1 MKATIVHRDKF
12 GMWVHPDL
20 PKWGEN
26 TSTEQAEAWFASNGL
41 THHLVLMG
49 GEIGERWSKG
59 ELESC
64 AEWQPEPEV
73 NGAFLVGIW
82 DTPDGVVAMFASPNT
97 STDCSYPKIAKKL
110 LADVDSHRA
119 RLAAFLSLT
128 DAEGLSE
135 RQVLTSFYKW
145 NLQRR
150 LEFNEKFLD
159 GSERSLTFEEGRRFV
174 EYVCTYAKNEINN
187 ELLDQYSAD

>member
-1 MKATIVHRDKF
+1 MT
-12 GMWVHPDL
+12 
-20 PKWGEN
+20 
-26 TSTEQAEAWFASNGL
+26 
-41 THHLVLMG
+41 
-49 GEIGERWSKG
+49 
-59 ELESC
+59 
-64 AEWQPEPEV
+64 
-73 NGAFLVGIW
+73 
-82 DTPDGVVAMFASPNT
+82 TPSDI
-97 STDCSYPKIAKKL
+97 KRKL

-128 DAEGLSE
+128 DAEVLSE

-187 ELLDQYSAD
+187 EFLEQYSAD